1 MVTLKIPIEILKKG
15 SVDHTGFIF
24 CHNSIFC
31 FTVHIDYCN
40 CGGVAHSVKLKTL
53 VTSKFHC
60 IISLWLLFACDYKF
74 IVGSPSCH
82 LSILF
87 SVLYL
92 RMNSGSDASGK
103 SKPSLPV
110 SDGTSAKYV
119 VKEVQPEPRR
129 LFGFGPLYRPLP
141 ETVLER
147 QETAPTSITEKVKQ
161 TGLTA
166 VGTDSIDAGGTA
178 QRKTSKVDNKQGEIS
193 KTTKRETS
201 MWMPFSF

>member
-1 MVTLKIPIEILKKG
+1 MLRNFSDAV
-15 SVDHTGFIF
+15 
-24 CHNSIFC
+24 
-31 FTVHIDYCN
+31 
-40 CGGVAHSVKLKTL
+40 
-53 VTSKFHC
+53 
-60 IISLWLLFACDYKF
+60 SLQEDRPVNFQIQPFEDF
-74 IVGSPSCH
+74 ND
-82 LSILF
+82 
-87 SVLYL
+87 